1 MATKKKKKT
10 SSTPVRRR
18 TSSVGKRVKTRK
30 RKKKKGFL
38 SDFSLSSPALTGSV
52 KSSFSG
58 GLGGLM
64 GSLIE
69 HVVVVNGGGAG
80 WVIGGNF
87 AGAILS
93 GFALNAPNFGAGMAG
108 YAGGAVG
115 RSLGL
120 QSLSEANSLS
130 AQEVTWAN
138 QMKSLPM
145 FLDEDGDEM
154 LAEDYQSGY
163 STSNSG
169 Y

>member
-1 MATKKKKKT
+1 MATKKRKKT
-10 SSTPVRRR
+10 SSAPVRRR
-18 TSSVGKRVKTRK
+18 TSSPGKRVKTRR

-58 GLGGLM
+58 GLGGLTS
-64 GSLIE
+64 SLIE

-80 WVIGGNF
+80 WVIGANLIGSIV
-87 AGAILS
+87 AGWGLS
-93 GFALNAPNFGAGMAG
+93 APNFGAGMAG
-108 YAGGAVG
+108 GAGASIG

-120 QSLSEANSLS
+120 QSLSEPSSLS
-130 AQEVTWAN
+130 ETEVTWAN

-145 FLDEDGDEM
+145 FLDEDGDE
-154 LAEDYQSGY
+154 LLSEDYTPGY
-163 STSNSG
+163 STNYGG